1 MYMGSCSIG
10 EIDVSHGANGSATP
24 LDRCRS
30 SEPSPG
36 ARDPHSLAARD
47 VMLRWARWSWLCV
60 VAGGGGVG
68 VGRVGGGVL
77 HCVVQAM
84 PQLRD
89 RQTGG
94 ESPTQQCSSGRDGV
108 RMPHPHGQRAVQPRH
123 QPQPHG
129 LASNRSPSRS
139 SVEVGFYF
147 LHIDLNCYF
156 LLYYSL

>member
-1 MYMGSCSIG
+1 MGT
-10 EIDVSHGANGSATP
+10 V
-24 LDRCRS
+24 
-30 SEPSPG
+30 
-36 ARDPHSLAARD
+36 
-47 VMLRWARWSWLCV
+47 VMV
-60 VAGGGGVG
+60 VCCGW
-68 VGRVGGGVL
+68 R
-77 HCVVQAM
+77 AM

-89 RQTGG
+89 RLTGG

-108 RMPHPHGQRAVQPRH
+108 RMPHPHRQRAVQPRH
-123 QPQPHG
+123 QPQPRC